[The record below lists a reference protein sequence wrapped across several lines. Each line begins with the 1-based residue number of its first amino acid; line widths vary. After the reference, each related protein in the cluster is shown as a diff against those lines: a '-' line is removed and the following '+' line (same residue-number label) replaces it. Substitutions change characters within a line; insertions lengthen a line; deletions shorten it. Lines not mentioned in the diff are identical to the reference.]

1 MKHFLDW
8 SSYEDAGMGDAYADI
23 PKQGGD
29 FAKAVAVCIGSRQCE
44 EKPRGVMC
52 PSYRVSDNP
61 NLSTGGRVRLLKKAL
76 NGEFGNNA
84 LSSSALLQPELV
96 EAMDLCVSC
105 KGCKRECEASVD
117 MAMIKV
123 EYLAQCNRQTGIS
136 WRARLFAE
144 LPYWLHRKPWLSR
157 LIRWRNRSSLLR
169 WCGEKLLGIT
179 ARLAL
184 PQQANK
190 PFSGSVDK
198 NNEPVSNGND
208 SNDDDS
214 AGSPE
219 VVLFV
224 DTLTHYFEPEIAE
237 AAITVLKT
245 AGYRVIIAGPHTD
258 SPEKKRPLCCGRS
271 FLVQGLVEQARQEA
285 RRTII
290 ALKPHLK
297 AGRPIIGLEPSC
309 LLMLRDEYLALGLGE
324 DATTLAK
331 NAMLLEEFL
340 AKALA
345 NKNSAQRLNI
355 DWQTSDATPALVHGH
370 CHQKAVGAMKAMR
383 KVLKLVPELRFD
395 NIEAGCCGMAGNFGL
410 EAEHNPMAQ
419 QMAEQALLPA
429 LRAAPN
435 ATVIANGFSCRQQIR
450 SGSEHSPTHLA
461 VFLRDRLTP
470 TVANE

>member
-23 PKQGGD
+23 PRQGGD

-84 LSSSALLQPELV
+84 LLQPELV

-105 KGCKRECEASVD
+105 KGCKRECEAGVD
-117 MAMIKV
+117 MAAIKI
-123 EYLAQCNRQTGIS
+123 EYLAQCNTRTGIS
-136 WRARLFAE
+136 RRARLFAE
-144 LPYWLHRKPWLSR
+144 LPHWLHRRPWLAT
-157 LIRWRNRSSLLR
+157 LIRWRNRSALLR
-169 WCGEKLLGIT
+169 WCGEKLLGISD
-179 ARLAL
+179 RLPL
-184 PQQANK
+184 PQPANK
-190 PFSGSVDK
+190 SFTTSVVKQEDSELNNHGS
-198 NNEPVSNGND
+198 EASR
-208 SNDDDS
+208 
-214 AGSPE
+214 E

-237 AAITVLKT
+237 AAMTVLE
-245 AGYRVIIAGPHTD
+245 AADYQVIIAGPHPD
-258 SPEKKRPLCCGRS
+258 SPEKQRPLCCGRS
-271 FLVQGLVEQARQEA
+271 FLVQGLVDQARQEA

-290 ALKPHLK
+290 ALTPHLK

-324 DATTLAK
+324 DAATLAK

-340 AKALA
+340 ARES
-345 NKNSAQRLNI
+345 SAKRLHI
-355 DWQTSDATPALVHGH
+355 DWLTTDAAPTLVHGH

-383 KVLKLVPELRFD
+383 KVLKQIPELRFD

-410 EAEHNPMAQ
+410 EAEHYPLAQ

-435 ATVIANGFSCRQQIR
+435 ATVIANGFSCREQIR
-450 SGSEHSPTHLA
+450 NGSEHNPTHLA
-461 VFLRDRLTP
+461 VFLRDRLTAA
-470 TVANE
+470 TMNQ